1 MRIVISGRAAVY
13 PESDV
18 LPSDPA
24 AIPVAVCSNDEVDEA
39 RAWTNRVFG
48 QAGFSP
54 NYQRLLARGN
64 AANEG
69 DMLAAGDERAVLDR
83 FRAFR
88 DVGVTDLAVRVVPL
102 GADKTS
108 RLESRQRTL
117 AWLASVCPELRA
129 V

>member
-1 MRIVISGRAAVY
+1 TKAAAEAGRPASRIVAC
-13 PESDV
+13 
-18 LPSDPA
+18 
-24 AIPVAVCSNDEVDEA
+24 IPVAVCSNQDVDDA
-39 RAWTNRVFG
+39 RAFTNRVFG

-54 NYQRLLARGN
+54 NYQRLLARGD

-102 GADKTS
+102 GTDRES
-108 RLESRQRTL
+108 RLQSRKRTL
-117 AWLASVCPELRA
+117 TLLSSVCPEL
-129 V
+129 